1 MVRWKLSIFVL
12 VLLLSACGNSGGVKS
27 ESAQDKRNN
36 FDSCKITFL
45 KQISETEYKAS
56 QAIFDKQS
64 EEACAPFLTG
74 EESSIKDFVVPKP
87 KPITKSNSSNVT
99 FNSVCA
105 LVKKAAYAHREM
117 TNYNDDADDYY
128 DKWYGKIRAYF
139 REAASLMRSLSG
151 NYSGLIADAQ
161 SASTNARGVNAGSLT
176 YAEERL
182 YVACEISEE
191 TVTEDFMKWLDAK
204 YPE

>member
-1 MVRWKLSIFVL
+1 MVKQTLSIL
-12 VLLLSACGNSGGVKS
+12 VSVVLLSACGNSGGVKA

-45 KQISETEYKAS
+45 KQISEIEYKAN
-56 QAIFDKQS
+56 QAVFDKQA
-64 EEACAPFLTG
+64 EEACAPLLTS

-87 KPITKSNSSNVT
+87 VADSKGSNKLDVT
-99 FNSVCA
+99 FSSVCEKI
-105 LVKKAAYAHREM
+105 KKAAYAHREM
-117 TNYNDDADDYY
+117 TNYNDDAGDYY

-139 REAASLMRSLSG
+139 RDAAALMRSMSG

-161 SASTNARGVNAGSLT
+161 SAATNARGVNGVLT

-182 YVACEISEE
+182 YVACKISVE
-191 TVTEDFMKWLDAK
+191 TVSEDFTKWLYAK
-204 YPE
+204 